1 MAVAQLVQA
10 RKQKNMLCV
19 PTVEVGDLVYL
30 HPTNPNQV
38 VTAEDNN
45 TSTPIIGLV
54 IAKNNATNARVL
66 INGIIKIDAVITN
79 GRLYVGSSGG
89 IATSPPTFDYLQ
101 EIGFSF
107 GDGVID
113 FAPGSTRVKRSNQ

>member
-1 MAVAQLVQA
+1 MAVAQIVQA
-10 RKQKNMLCV
+10 RKQKNMVCL

-45 TSTPIIGLV
+45 TSLPVIGLV
-54 IAKNNATNARVL
+54 IAKNGASNARVL
-66 INGIIKIDAVITN
+66 INGIIRIDAIITN
-79 GRLYVGSSGG
+79 GRLFVGASGG
-89 IATSPPTFDYLQ
+89 IAISPPSEDYLQ

-113 FAPGSTRVKRSNQ
+113 FAPGSTRVKRSS